1 MERIE
6 KYVDKG
12 VERLIK
18 KLKSGAT
25 SGEVDLTG
33 QNMNFASVR
42 NLFIDGEFITLH
54 LADSDCLCALLDD
67 DRLLMLVY
75 NFIDNWGG
83 NINFRIVDNGNI
95 CTLQVLDNGGARIV
109 SAYGD
114 VIVETSPKENKKVDS
129 VFLDDVLMQ
138 VGIEELDRR
147 GTISI
152 DREEARNDIV
162 YDLIRFINESRGTDS
177 FVSDYPENMDE
188 SHIDDLFFDSQR
200 IIAVD
205 EDNEI
210 KLWAIINGER
220 ILSISSKPSEN
231 DSKLNSYTFEL
242 NRDTERYFVDRIFN
256 SNTGKTYRAMRH
268 RKGCNPNT
276 IESRSIDKVIQPT
289 SINQLMITGKGQ
301 YSK

>member
-1 MERIE
+1 MKRKYFKLKPKVEIIE
-6 KYVDKG
+6 NKQQENNKLFNLTQSNTLVNRELSEARSAY
-12 VERLIK
+12 LIK
-18 KLKSGAT
+18 
-25 SGEVDLTG
+25 
-33 QNMNFASVR
+33 VR
-42 NLFIDGEFITLH
+42 NEYNDIYGEKGKKYYESITT
-54 LADSDCLCALLDD
+54 
-67 DRLLMLVY
+67 
-75 NFIDNWGG
+75 DN
-83 NINFRIVDNGNI
+83 
-95 CTLQVLDNGGARIV
+95 LK
-109 SAYGD
+109 
-114 VIVETSPKENKKVDS
+114 PKGNKKVDS
-129 VFLDDVLMQ
+129 VFLDNVLMR

-162 YDLIRFINESRGTDS
+162 YDLIRFINESRGTAS

-256 SNTGKTYRAMRH
+256 SNTGKTYCAMRH